1 MSDINNKD
9 IEQFRAAMNFFYSKM
24 RQEITLKHQ
33 IALLPSGSRRSALR
47 LQLKECQQ
55 QRKEYKKYLT

>member
-1 MSDINNKD
+1 MSDISNK
-9 IEQFRAAMNFFYSKM
+9 ELEKFREAMNFFYGKM

-47 LQLKECQQ
+47 IQLKECQQ